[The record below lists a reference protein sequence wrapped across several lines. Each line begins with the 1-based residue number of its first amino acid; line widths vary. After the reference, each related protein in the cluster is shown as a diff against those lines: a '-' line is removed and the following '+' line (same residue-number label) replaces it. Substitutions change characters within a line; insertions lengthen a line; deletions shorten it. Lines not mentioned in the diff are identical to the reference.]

1 METTKTHIIQIDW
14 DGPYKITDLPQL
26 TDSISDYGVYQIYG
40 YHPVY
45 GNDVLLY
52 IGKADH
58 QNFGKRIPQENW
70 WDTNDSNNTKIYVGR
85 LHGPQTPNQLEWS
98 LEIDL
103 AEQLLI
109 YVHKPAYNARS
120 ISSLRNLKI
129 QDIHILNWSN
139 YRSLLPEVSGLRWTK
154 KLDNQEHDVYKWM

>member
-14 DGPYKITDLPQL
+14 DGPYKITELPQL
-26 TDSISDYGVYQIYG
+26 TDSIRDYGVYQIYG

-58 QNFGKRIPQENW
+58 QTFGKRIPRENW
-70 WDTNDSNNTKIYVGR
+70 WDTNDSNNTKIYAGR
-85 LHGPQTPNQLEWS
+85 LRGPQTPNQLEWS

-120 ISSLRNLKI
+120 VSSLRNSKV
-129 QDIHILNWSN
+129 QNIHILNWSN
-139 YRSLLPEVSGLRWTK
+139 YRSLLPEVSGLRWAK
-154 KLDNQEHDVYKWM
+154 ELYNQEHDVYKWM

>member
-14 DGPYKITDLPQL
+14 DGPYKITELPQL

-58 QNFGKRIPQENW
+58 QTFGKRIPQENW

-85 LHGPQTPNQLEWS
+85 LLGPQTPNQLDWS

-120 ISSLRNLKI
+120 VSSLRNLKI

-154 KLDNQEHDVYKWM
+154 KLDNQEHDVYKWV